1 MSINDFVQD
10 QIQKTYNSIMG
21 NLLRF
26 NGDFGDIRHISALH
40 SFGAKLKNGVGDDN
54 GISVD
59 DIREIY
65 ISCLDE
71 VSIGYSQPK
80 KRKDKYAEIQIFRA
94 VIFYVHANELFNTQK
109 YNESFEKITNFYE
122 CIGAS
127 KVFKS
132 ANLSSILDADHK
144 YTIASKGGQA
154 KAEKEAERKAPIYQ
168 KLEQIWDSGK
178 WDWRGKKTG
187 YVNFANWA
195 IHSEESDGLGHDAI
209 RKHISKYHKSKN
221 TD

>member
-10 QIQKTYNSIMG
+10 QIKKAYDYMMV

-26 NGDFGDIRHISALH
+26 DDYFGVNRIQALCLFSDKIKGH
-40 SFGAKLKNGVGDDN
+40 VGDDN

-71 VSIGYSQPK
+71 VNIEYSQPK

-94 VIFYVHANELFNTQK
+94 VIFYIHANELFNTQK

-132 ANLSSILDADHK
+132 ANLSYILDADHK
-144 YTIASKGGQA
+144 YTVASKGGQA
-154 KAEKEAERKAPIYQ
+154 KAKKEAERKAPIYQ
-168 KLEQIWDSGK
+168 KLEQIWDSCK
-178 WDWRGKKTG
+178 WSWKGKKTG
-187 YVNFANWA
+187 YENFANWA
-195 IHSEESDGLGHDAI
+195 IHSEENDGLGHEAI